1 MRQTHS
7 DEETLYQVSL
17 RQTHWDEETLYQV
30 SYETD
35 TLGQGDSLQ
44 REF

>member
-1 MRQTHS
+1 M
-7 DEETLYQVSL
+7 

-35 TLGQGDSLQ
+35 TLGRGDSLPG
-44 REF
+44 EFETDTLGRGDSLPSEL